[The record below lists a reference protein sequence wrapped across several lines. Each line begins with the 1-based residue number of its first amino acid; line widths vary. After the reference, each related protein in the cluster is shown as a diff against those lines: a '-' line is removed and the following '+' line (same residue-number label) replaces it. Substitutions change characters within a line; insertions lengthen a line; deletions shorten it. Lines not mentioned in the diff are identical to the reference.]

1 MISTDHL
8 QQILKQDLSQLNQ
21 RTSETVMSVLTKLPV
36 PTTFDNGVQSIINI
50 CVTEMEPTN
59 RQTGTDKGDI

>member
-21 RTSETVMSVLTKLPV
+21 RTNETVMSVLTKLPV

-50 CVTEMEPTN
+50 CVREMEPTN
-59 RQTGTDKGDI
+59 RQTGTDKVDI